1 MNYKK
6 FIKAINDRDFCE
18 VGNQQNECPQ
28 QVNKRG

>member
-6 FIKAINDRDFCE
+6 FIKAINDRFCE

-28 QVNKRG
+28 QVNKSG

>member
-6 FIKAINDRDFCE
+6 FIKAIIDFCE

-28 QVNKRG
+28 QVNKSG